1 MQELILS
8 WIDISEVIILV
19 VLVSLMNKK
28 ASMA

>member
-19 VLVSLMNKK
+19 ALVALMNKK
-28 ASMA
+28 ASVA